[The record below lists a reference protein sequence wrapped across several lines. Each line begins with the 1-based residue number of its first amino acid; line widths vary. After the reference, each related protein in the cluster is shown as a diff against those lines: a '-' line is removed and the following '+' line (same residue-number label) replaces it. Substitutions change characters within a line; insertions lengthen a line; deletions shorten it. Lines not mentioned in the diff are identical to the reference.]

1 MLFCSL
7 IINPRRTHYPLF
19 VAVFAAV
26 SDSFFKSKYSITI
39 AAAVVSIQPTG
50 CQELSRPL
58 HDLWSQDPELSA
70 NHAHVRFVV
79 FSAIALKE
87 MTNPKAALE
96 SKATMAAASIR
107 LTGGH

>member
-7 IINPRRTHYPLF
+7 VINPRLTHYTLF
-19 VAVFAAV
+19 VAVFATV

-50 CQELSRPL
+50 CQELSHPL

-70 NHAHVRFVV
+70 NHAHARFVV

-87 MTNPKAALE
+87 MTNLKAALE
-96 SKATMAAASIR
+96 SKATTAAASIR